1 MLQKSLP
8 TTKIYNHRSQCVLF
22 IGMRSITLQG
32 TTIGDNVI
40 IGAGSVVFGK
50 VESNSV
56 YAGNPARKICSL
68 DEHRD
73 KLAKRFPG
81 YAAAY
86 AKGFQIKNNRL
97 LTNEEMVI
105 YSTLISGCED
115 DYNGVNKEILKDSK
129 KYGSVQELM
138 EMNMEE

>member
-1 MLQKSLP
+1 MVS
-8 TTKIYNHRSQCVLF
+8 
-22 IGMRSITLQG
+22 
-32 TTIGDNVI
+32 
-40 IGAGSVVFGK
+40 GK

-68 DEHRD
+68 DEHKD

-97 LTNEEMVI
+97 PTNEEMVI

-115 DYNGVNKEILKDSK
+115 AYDGVNKEILK
-129 KYGSVQELM
+129 KYKSVQELI